1 MELMTAPISVSTN
14 EVAVHGRFDAH
25 VAPEVKHWIDQQIAS
40 GSLRLAVDLS
50 DVTFIDSTALAVLV
64 RAMKRCRLG
73 GGGLLLRDPSETVR
87 VILELT
93 RLDSAFEVE
102 YLKQSDERGD
112 D

>member
-1 MELMTAPISVSTN
+1 MDVMTAGITETSE

-25 VAPEVKHWIDQQIAS
+25 LAPEVREWIDA
-40 GSLRLAVDLS
+40 RLFDERFDLGVDLS

-64 RAMKRCRLG
+64 RGMKRSRLAG
-73 GGGLLLRDPSETVR
+73 GDLVLRDPSETVR

-93 RLDSAFEVE
+93 RLDAAFEIVVSAE
-102 YLKQSDERGD
+102 SSTAGD